1 MQKSLGQEY
10 LLEKEMATHWS
21 TPAWKIPW
29 TEEPCG
35 LQSMGSQRIGCDWA
49 CIHTCM
55 RVHVHTHTHTHRV
68 AISKKQRETGK
79 VIFNYI
85 FYKIFLNY
93 HLNVYALYKIINQIF
108 YLYFYITSLQN
119 PVCILHLKHISI
131 HCSFHFKC
139 LLATHGS
146 WLPYWTVQIKIGNY
160 WERGGEMKKSPA
172 AMGLGVHCQRNVENS
187 CGLYIEIPFNFFKM

>member
-1 MQKSLGQEY
+1 
-10 LLEKEMATHWS
+10 
-21 TPAWKIPW
+21 
-29 TEEPCG
+29 
-35 LQSMGSQRIGCDWA
+35 MGSQRIGCDWA

-55 RVHVHTHTHTHRV
+55 HVHVCTHTHRV

-119 PVCILHLKHISI
+119 PVCILHLKHILI

-172 AMGLGVHCQRNVENS
+172 AVGLGVHCQRNVENS
-187 CGLYIEIPFNFFKM
+187 CGLYIEIPFNVFKM